1 MIITVL
7 AFLLTLG
14 VLIVVHEYGH
24 YRVAVACG
32 VKVLRFSIGF
42 GRVIWRHQKS
52 PDHTEFVLSALPLGG
67 YVRMLDEREAP
78 VPVAERGQAFNRKP
92 LWQRS
97 AIVAAGPVANLLLA
111 VLLYAASHW
120 IGVDEPKAVLSAPTP
135 GSLAERSGMRSGDW
149 VRSWQDADGQ
159 WLPVSSINDLRW
171 QVTQH
176 LMRAEPL
183 QLQLS
188 DAEGRGSRQVRLGL
202 DELGAPELDA
212 ALMKRIGMGVPYSEP
227 VLGEVKVGGPAA
239 AAGLRSGDRVLR
251 VDGQAVSDAQ
261 ALRERIRGAVQG
273 GVAQTMQWQV
283 QRAGQLIEI
292 NLTPRVVRDGERSGE
307 RVGERGG
314 ERPAGATSST
324 PSSTANPAAGQNA
337 SAAVGGGT
345 VGRIDAFIGAPATL
359 VRVQLGPMDGV
370 RKGLSRT
377 WEVSALTVRMM
388 GRMLMG
394 QASLRNLSGPLTI
407 ADVAGQSVQQG
418 LAYYLGFLALVSISL
433 GVLNLLPLPML
444 DGGHLMYYLFEGL
457 TGRPVSDLWL
467 ARLQRGG
474 IAVLLLMMSVAL
486 FNDVARL
493 LGLH

>member
-1 MIITVL
+1 MITTVL
-7 AFLLTLG
+7 AFLLTLA
-14 VLIVVHEYGH
+14 VLIAVHEYGH
-24 YRVAVACG
+24 YRMAVACG

-52 PDHTEFVLSALPLGG
+52 KDHTEFVLSALPLGG
-67 YVRMLDEREAP
+67 YVRMLDEREAA
-78 VPVAERGQAFNRKP
+78 VPVAELGQAFNRKR

-97 AIVAAGPVANLLLA
+97 AIVAAGPLANLLLA

-120 IGVDEPKAVLSAPTP
+120 IGVDEPKAVLGAPTL
-135 GSLAERSGMRSGDW
+135 GSLAERAGMRSGDW

-159 WLPVSSINDLRW
+159 WLALSSVNDLRW

-183 QLQLS
+183 QLQLT

-202 DELGAPELDA
+202 DELGAPELDE
-212 ALMKRIGMGVPYSEP
+212 ALMKRIGLGVPYSEP
-227 VLGEVKVGGPAA
+227 VLGEIKAGGPAA

-251 VDGQAVSDAQ
+251 VDEQPVSDAQ
-261 ALRERIRGAVQG
+261 ALRDRIRGAVQG
-273 GVAQTMQWQV
+273 GVAQAMRWQV
-283 QRAGQLIEI
+283 QRAGQFIEI
-292 NLTPRVVRDGERSGE
+292 NLTPRVVRDA
-307 RVGERGG
+307 ERGTG
-314 ERPAGATSST
+314 VTS
-324 PSSTANPAAGQNA
+324 AAAG
-337 SAAVGGGT
+337 SPT
-345 VGRIDAFIGAPATL
+345 IGRIDAYVGAPPVL
-359 VRVQLGPMDGV
+359 VRVQLGPIDGL
-370 RKGLSRT
+370 RQGLSRT
-377 WEVSALTVRMM
+377 WEVSALTVRMI
-388 GRMLMG
+388 GRMLIG

-418 LAYYLGFLALVSISL
+418 LAYYLGFLALVSVSL